1 MENPAHAI
9 GTGDL
14 DPTCLVGI
22 KKEESVLGIF
32 DLPFCTKT
40 LNFHEPKLDGLLH

>member
-9 GTGDL
+9 GTSNFET
-14 DPTCLVGI
+14 TCLI
-22 KKEESVLGIF
+22 DLKKESSVLGIF